1 MTTESFNISYRYVKD
16 SGEIETEI
24 KTIGLAPSQKQ
35 AKISLSLPG
44 SSKPEIDI
52 DVMVDPM
59 NPVGYLPELSGQ
71 ELKRRL
77 PEIQYIENNA
87 LREQVIEL
95 LLAECPEHYWTYP
108 ASTSGNHHPMDERTI
123 HGQWIHTKRMFS
135 AFKYISESPRKTA
148 NTNNIL
154 DKFGI
159 SKHERECGLAA
170 SLTHDIF
177 KFGRSEKTDYT
188 LENHDTLAAEYLS
201 DNYEFPDTFIQCID
215 SYNGPWK
222 DGKHPEKTA
231 ELLFHYSDIMAS
243 DMQSG
248 RILFEPAQEL
258 LLPTLIQDINY
269 GIQGGEKYT
278 IHIANST

>member
-1 MTTESFNISYRYVKD
+1 MTAESFKVSYRYVND

-24 KTIGLAPSQKQ
+24 KTIGLEPSQKQ
-35 AKISLSLPG
+35 AKVSLSLPG
-44 SSKPEIDI
+44 SSKPEIDV
-52 DVMVDPM
+52 DAMVGPM
-59 NPVGYLPELSGQ
+59 NPVEYLPELSEQ

-108 ASTSGNHHPMDERTI
+108 ASTSGNHHPMDERTL
-123 HGQWIHTKRMFS
+123 HGHWIHTKRMFS

-148 NTNNIL
+148 SKDEIPN
-154 DKFGI
+154 KFGI

-177 KFGRSEKTDYT
+177 KFGRSEKTDHT

-201 DNYEFPDTFIQCID
+201 DNYELPETFIQCIE
-215 SYNGPWK
+215 SHNGPWK
-222 DGKHPEKTA
+222 DGKHPEKIT
-231 ELLFHYSDIMAS
+231 ELLFHYSDMMVS
-243 DMQSG
+243 DIQSE
-248 RILFEPAQEL
+248 RILLEPTQEL
-258 LLPTLIQDINY
+258 LLPRLIQEIKY
-269 GIQGGEKYT
+269 GIQGGENYT
-278 IHIANST
+278 IQIVNPT